1 MTLTLYSGP
10 ISMFGSKAEIALR
23 EKGIPFDLQMVP
35 FTLGSGY
42 EPKHPEVLRLNPF
55 KRQVPVLVDGDVV
68 VYDSTQIF
76 EYLEDR
82 WPAPP
87 LWPTSVPGR
96 AVARRLELE
105 SDEVVFPHVITL
117 MKARRG
123 QTDAQAAAE
132 ARAALQAHLQ
142 RLDAWLEGKEWLAH
156 SYSYAD
162 IALFMCVNFA
172 AMFGERVAPQQERLM
187 TWLRAMRARPS
198 TRPVLDR
205 LAAAR

>member
-10 ISMFGSKAEIALR
+10 VSMFGSKAEIALR
-23 EKGIPFDLQMVP
+23 EKGVPFDLQMVP

-42 EPKHPEVLRLNPF
+42 EPKHPEVLRHNPF
-55 KRQVPVLVDGDVV
+55 KRQVPVLVHADVV

-82 WPAPP
+82 WPEPA
-87 LWPTSVPGR
+87 LWPADVAGR
-96 AVARRLELE
+96 ALARRLELE

-117 MKARRG
+117 IKERRG
-123 QTDAQAAAE
+123 GAEVQAAAE
-132 ARAALQAHLQ
+132 ARAALQAHLE
-142 RLDAWLEGKEWLAH
+142 RLDAWLDGRRWLAH

-162 IALFMCVNFA
+162 IALFMCLNFA
-172 AMFGERVAPQQERLM
+172 AMFGVRVAPRQDRL
-187 TWLRAMRARPS
+187 TAWWRAMRTRPA

-205 LAAAR
+205 LAATR